1 MYEFSTKF
9 LAHMQAQSAGVSTAI
24 GTLCAVGVL
33 AYCGEKIWQS
43 IANNEPVSL
52 YPLVR
57 PFLMAFLCLNFSLV
71 TGTVDGLL
79 SPINS
84 GIKKR
89 FGNVGFLTQ
98 LSDTEK
104 EELAESMMTEEQAK
118 LAEFLAQHG
127 SSVYVNI
134 ADGKSVQHEL
144 RSAYKRLRNQ
154 LRNEINM
161 VGQSRGVYTMTPGLQ
176 EAVFEAKKLL
186 DEAKITRKSA
196 KEERKEIEGGMILR
210 TLKKF
215 IGWLAS
221 LFYALVHFGIQCL
234 RVMYLTLLTLM
245 GPIAMALSIFPGLT
259 GNFKNW
265 LIKYI
270 SVYLWLPVLYFVDFT
285 IAQIQSFSGVHMGG
299 YDTISASMV
308 LTMQIIG
315 IFTMMSI
322 PSITSWMVQGG
333 ETGQGLRTPF
343 AMMGAA
349 AGAAGGI
356 MAGKLGNALGFS
368 NDTNAANAI
377 KKVLPTPGSSS

>member
-1 MYEFSTKF
+1 M
-9 LAHMQAQSAGVSTAI
+9 
-24 GTLCAVGVL
+24 
-33 AYCGEKIWQS
+33 
-43 IANNEPVSL
+43 
-52 YPLVR
+52 
-57 PFLMAFLCLNFSLV
+57 
-71 TGTVDGLL
+71 
-79 SPINS
+79 
-84 GIKKR
+84 
-89 FGNVGFLTQ
+89 LT
-98 LSDTEK
+98 D
-104 EELAESMMTEEQAK
+104 EQAK
-118 LAEFLAQHG
+118 LAEFLA
-127 SSVYVNI
+127 
-134 ADGKSVQHEL
+134 
-144 RSAYKRLRNQ
+144 
-154 LRNEINM
+154 
-161 VGQSRGVYTMTPGLQ
+161 SRGVSVYSDVASGKSIQYELRKGYKAVQGKLEMAKRLQ
-176 EAVFEAKKLL
+176 ESEGFAGDAQIAALKELSDLYKAT
-186 DEAKITRKSA
+186 EISRSSA
-196 KEERKEIEGGMILR
+196 REERKEIEGGMVLR

-215 IGWLAS
+215 IGWLAA

-322 PSITSWMVQGG
+322 PSIASWMVQGG

-349 AGAAGGI
+349 AGAAGGVV
-356 MAGKLGNALGFS
+356 AGKLGNAMNFS
-368 NDTNAANAI
+368 ESTNAASAI